1 MRFRASKFSEGKD
14 AKIRNS
20 SQISCKKNRI
30 YLALAMG
37 VGVIL
42 LSILFAPLSSSAE
55 ANLSISG
62 TTFLDL
68 NSDMKKDTSE
78 PGLEGCIIYID
89 LNNNSQWEPTERNET
104 TNQQGK
110 YTFSN
115 VSRKTYVIRELISS
129 GQLQL
134 SHPKSGY
141 YFIDLESPSAMPYID
156 ADFGH
161 TIKTPIENSAIPEW
175 PYQLIIII
183 IGFVAILIIG
193 GGLLILRQ
201 SLSKLKS
208 LKVDKNED
216 RNTLI
221 QIVSGFVLL
230 FSGLYLLIDLSQ
242 QSRNLIN
249 SSSIDYSSGSS
260 IIIPVILGLLIF
272 GAVLLMCRMNAN
284 QHEKGSMRRMI
295 SGILVIGLLGVILF
309 SLSGVIK
316 NGMCLAGQLLG

>member
-1 MRFRASKFSEGKD
+1 
-14 AKIRNS
+14 
-20 SQISCKKNRI
+20 
-30 YLALAMG
+30 MG

-115 VSRKTYVIRELISS
+115 VSRETYVIRELISS

-156 ADFGH
+156 ADFGVNGGVKLSNYGE
-161 TIKTPIENSAIPEW
+161 IK
-175 PYQLIIII
+175 
-183 IGFVAILIIG
+183 
-193 GGLLILRQ
+193 
-201 SLSKLKS
+201 LSIYFKS
-208 LKVDKNED
+208 FP
-216 RNTLI
+216 
-221 QIVSGFVLL
+221 Q
-230 FSGLYLLIDLSQ
+230 
-242 QSRNLIN
+242 
-249 SSSIDYSSGSS
+249 
-260 IIIPVILGLLIF
+260 
-272 GAVLLMCRMNAN
+272 A
-284 QHEKGSMRRMI
+284 
-295 SGILVIGLLGVILF
+295 
-309 SLSGVIK
+309 
-316 NGMCLAGQLLG
+316 